1 MTREEM
7 GNNEIVGCDEGFER
21 GEETGVCVCVCDT

>member
-7 GNNEIVGCDEGFER
+7 GNDEIVGCDEGFER
-21 GEETGVCVCVCDT
+21 GEETGGGGECDT